1 MSKLVKAVLNVMKA
15 VKNIEKTKQVGTGRY
30 AYNAVEDKIVKQAF
44 SKEMAKNG
52 LIILPIEVSDTVKVE
67 SWKDQSKHKQN
78 VLCTVKTKY
87 KLMHESGEYEIISG
101 YGHGVDTQDKAAGK
115 ATTYALKYALLYT
128 FMTPTGSIDDT
139 DNTHSEDIE
148 PPKKDERK
156 NVPADK
162 VNEVAKWAI
171 KNYKSIEDCE
181 KHYILTEDQ
190 KKEIEGIIE
199 NNLNK
204 ISL

>member
-15 VKNIEKTKQVGTGRY
+15 VKNIEKTKQVGTGRS

-52 LIILPIEVSDTVKVE
+52 LIILPIEVSDTVKIE

-128 FMTPTGSIDDT
+128 FMTPTGSIHDT

-148 PPKKDERK
+148 PPKKVEDERK
-156 NVPADK
+156 HVPADK

-171 KNYKSIEDCE
+171 NNNKSVKDCE

-190 KKEIEGIIE
+190 KKVIYKF
-199 NNLNK
+199 LTQ
-204 ISL
+204 